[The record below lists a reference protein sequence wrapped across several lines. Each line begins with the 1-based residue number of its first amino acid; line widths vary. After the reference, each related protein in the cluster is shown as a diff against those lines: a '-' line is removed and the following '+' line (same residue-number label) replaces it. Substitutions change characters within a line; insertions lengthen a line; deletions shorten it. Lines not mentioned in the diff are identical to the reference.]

1 VRIAFIGQ
9 KGIPARFGGIE
20 VHVDAL
26 ARKLAARGIE
36 VGVYVRDWYT
46 PKTVAEHGRARLI
59 HVPTIRDKHL
69 DASVHGLLCSLHAA
83 GSGVDLVHYHGIG
96 PSAFAP
102 IPKLCGKKVVATI
115 HRLDWQTEK
124 WGRFAKAMLRLG
136 ERIAVRVPDR
146 TIVVSEDLGAY
157 VRATYGR
164 TPIFLPNGFE
174 LPNPLPADLIA
185 KRYGL
190 EKNGYVLFLGRL
202 VPEKRVDWLLR
213 AFADPRIGSVAPGG
227 RRFRL
232 VIAGGS
238 SATDGYVDRLWRDGA
253 GRSDVLFTGAVWGR
267 EKEELLAN
275 ARLVVLPSSLEGYPI
290 VLLEAKS
297 YGICCLASDI
307 APHREVIRD
316 GRDGLLFDASRFDDF
331 AAKLRSALDDPG
343 RLDRLG
349 CAARDELRTRPDWD
363 AIAERTLDVYR
374 ELLASRPSS
383 RNPRDGGR

>member
-1 VRIAFIGQ
+1 
-9 KGIPARFGGIE
+9 
-20 VHVDAL
+20 
-26 ARKLAARGIE
+26 
-36 VGVYVRDWYT
+36 
-46 PKTVAEHGRARLI
+46 
-59 HVPTIRDKHL
+59 
-69 DASVHGLLCSLHAA
+69 
-83 GSGVDLVHYHGIG
+83 
-96 PSAFAP
+96 
-102 IPKLCGKKVVATI
+102 
-115 HRLDWQTEK
+115 
-124 WGRFAKAMLRLG
+124 MLRLG